1 MRGTV
6 ALGVSLALVVG
17 IVLLA
22 GAPGLAQIK
31 TPPDFVMQ
39 KGESSPGP
47 VTFSHDKHK
56 AKVEKCTTCH
66 AKMFKMKRGQSGPIT
81 LEALQQGKFCG
92 SCHDGKTKIAG
103 TVVFAI
109 DEGCTRCHPP

>member
-1 MRGTV
+1 MRFSALIGL
-6 ALGVSLALVVG
+6 ALAAGLGV
-17 IVLLA
+17 VLGA
-22 GAPGLAQIK
+22 GGPGFGQVKA
-31 TPPDFVMQ
+31 PPDFVLE

-56 AKVEKCTTCH
+56 AKVDKCTTCH
-66 AKMFKMKRGQSGPIT
+66 MKTFKMKRGQSGPIT

-109 DEGCTRCHPP
+109 DNCEKCHPQ